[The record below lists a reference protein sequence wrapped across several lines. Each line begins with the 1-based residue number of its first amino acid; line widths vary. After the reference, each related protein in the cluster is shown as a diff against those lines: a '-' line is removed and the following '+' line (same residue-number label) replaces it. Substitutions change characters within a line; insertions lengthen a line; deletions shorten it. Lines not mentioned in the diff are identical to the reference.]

1 MDGKALLDALFGG
14 KTDEEVQYHHL
25 SSWTLLDSIDPED
38 PKYANLA
45 EGCLGVAE
53 MTEEVLHER
62 EASRGKG

>member
-1 MDGKALLDALFGG
+1 MDGKEFAEALFDNDDKKIQYHHAISWALLDSL
-14 KTDEEVQYHHL
+14 
-25 SSWTLLDSIDPED
+25 DPED

-53 MTEEVLHER
+53 LTEEIMHER